1 MNKYRWHK
9 HFSTNGQEHN
19 LLNIWDVNCYLHLD
33 GPSSVSITASH
44 PHNNLVVGNTIR
56 LTCASDG
63 NPTPNFTW
71 NFNSTDIVNGKSYKL
86 TDRNKTL
93 EYRLKSLYDSGYY
106 LCLASNSINGKKM
119 EMNASVLLTVNE
131 VKIFQLKTAKS
142 CSEIACSFFEEC
154 FEKDGAAI
162 CSMNIWKVTAFL
174 FIAVSLILVIITTHL
189 CFSVRLRKMTFIP
202 LKNKDKIRWVN
213 EVLSWIRYL
222 SNSLLWSY
230 NEWSHLS

>member
-1 MNKYRWHK
+1 M
-9 HFSTNGQEHN
+9 
-19 LLNIWDVNCYLHLD
+19 NIWDVNCYLHLD
-33 GPSSVSITASH
+33 GPSNVSITASH
-44 PHNNLVVGNTIR
+44 PHSNFVVGNTIR

-93 EYRLKSLYDSGYY
+93 EYRLKSIYDSGYY
-106 LCLASNSINGKKM
+106 QCLASNSINGKNR
-119 EMNASVLLTVNE
+119 EMNASVFLTVNK

-154 FEKDGAAI
+154 FGKDGAAI
-162 CSMNIWKVTAFL
+162 CLINIWKVTAFL
-174 FIAVSLILVIITTHL
+174 FIAVSFILGTITTHL
-189 CFSVRLRKMTFIP
+189 CFSMRLRKMTFIP

-213 EVLSWIRYL
+213 EVLSWKRYL

-230 NEWSHLS
+230 NVWSHLS